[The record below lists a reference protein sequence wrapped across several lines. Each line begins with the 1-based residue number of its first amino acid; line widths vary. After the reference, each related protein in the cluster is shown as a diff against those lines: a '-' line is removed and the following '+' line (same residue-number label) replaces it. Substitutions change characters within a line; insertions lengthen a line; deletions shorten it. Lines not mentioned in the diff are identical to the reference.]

1 MGAADGCNTPA
12 PDYNTRRY
20 SRLEPGSVGVN
31 NMLKPVE
38 IERPKNGTVKEVKG
52 IRSIYYDG
60 YWIRYYEPPADSL
73 IARKRLIES
82 LTRRTF
88 HHTEPGINTPG
99 ENLELAR
106 VAYEKETD
114 PRKKRVNGAM
124 LAGALFNRAT
134 DIFTE
139 VVELSAKGVQI
150 SQENE
155 LMRECADCFEEAL
168 EIGKCVRHYSG
179 EEGIDEL
186 WGEPFKAF
194 TMPLEQFYQS
204 RYIKIAQAMRA
215 IDNIINK
222 LRSLYDGR
230 PEFAGAVLLL
240 DELCDAAKHEAETMR
255 SDAAI
260 FEVWP
265 RYVAAADAINDFQ
278 PGVGDREL
286 SDSEFRRIYDG
297 LQLLRHGKDVITY
310 LSGARVPMPKTTA
323 EFLALCD
330 EYKARGYIPRTL

>member
-1 MGAADGCNTPA
+1 
-12 PDYNTRRY
+12 
-20 SRLEPGSVGVN
+20 
-31 NMLKPVE
+31 MLKPVQSQRPDNGSRKE
-38 IERPKNGTVKEVKG
+38 INGVP
-52 IRSIYYDG
+52 SIYYDG
-60 YWIRYYEPPADSL
+60 YWIRHYEPPADSL
-73 IARKRLIES
+73 VARKRLIES

-106 VAYEKETD
+106 AAYEQETD

-139 VVELSAKGVQI
+139 VVELTTKGVQI

-168 EIGKCVRHYSG
+168 EIGKSVRHYSG

-194 TMPLEQFYQS
+194 TMPLENFYQS
-204 RYIKIAQAMRA
+204 RYIKIAQTMRA
-215 IDNIINK
+215 IDTVINK
-222 LRSLYDGR
+222 MKETFTPL
-230 PEFAGAVLLL
+230 PEFRQVIPLL
-240 DELCDAAKHEAETMR
+240 DELCDAAKRESETMR
-255 SDAAI
+255 SDEVI
-260 FEVWP
+260 FKVWP

-278 PGVGDREL
+278 PGVDDSEL
-286 SDSEFRRIYDG
+286 TDAEFRRVYDG
-297 LQLLRHGKDVITY
+297 VQLLRRGKDVITY

-323 EFLALCD
+323 EFLAKCD
-330 EYKARGYIPRTL
+330 DYQQKGYLSRSLNP

>member
-1 MGAADGCNTPA
+1 
-12 PDYNTRRY
+12 
-20 SRLEPGSVGVN
+20 
-31 NMLKPVE
+31 MLKPVE
-38 IERPKNGTVKEVKG
+38 SRRPANGTVDTISGVT
-52 IRSIYYDG
+52 SIYYDG
-60 YWIRYYEPPADSL
+60 YWIRYYEPPAESL
-73 IARKRLIES
+73 LARKRLIES

-106 VAYEKETD
+106 AAYERETD
-114 PRKKRVNGAM
+114 PRRKRVNGAM

-134 DIFTE
+134 DIFRE
-139 VVELSAKGVQI
+139 VVDLTTKGVQI

-194 TMPLEQFYQS
+194 TMPLEQFYNS
-204 RYIKIAQAMRA
+204 RYIKIAQAMRS
-215 IDNIINK
+215 IDLIIDRMK
-222 LRSLYDGR
+222 SIFSTRD
-230 PEFAGAVLLL
+230 EFADVVPLLE
-240 DELCDAAKHEAETMR
+240 ELCDAAKREAETMR
-255 SDAAI
+255 SDEVI

-265 RYVAAADAINDFQ
+265 RYVAASDAIGEYQ
-278 PGVGDREL
+278 PDVDDAGM
-286 SDSEFRRIYDG
+286 SDTDFRRVYDG
-297 LQLLRHGKDVITY
+297 LQLLREGKNVITY

-323 EFLALCD
+323 DFLARCD
-330 EYKARGYIPRTL
+330 EYDTHGYTPRHIR

>member
-1 MGAADGCNTPA
+1 
-12 PDYNTRRY
+12 
-20 SRLEPGSVGVN
+20 
-31 NMLKPVE
+31 MLKPVE
-38 IERPKNGTVKEVKG
+38 SQRPENGTIERVEGVL
-52 IRSIYYDG
+52 SIYYDG

-73 IARKRLIES
+73 FARKRLIES

-106 VAYEKETD
+106 AAYERETD
-114 PRKKRVNGAM
+114 PRRKRVNGAM

-134 DIFTE
+134 DIFRE
-139 VVELSAKGVQI
+139 IVELTTKGVQI

-155 LMRECADCFEEAL
+155 LMRECGECFEEAL

-194 TMPLEQFYQS
+194 TMPLEQFYMS
-204 RYIKIAQAMRA
+204 RYIKVAQAMRA
-215 IDNIINK
+215 IDSVIDKLTGIFA
-222 LRSLYDGR
+222 LRS
-230 PEFAGAVLLL
+230 EFADVVPLLK
-240 DELCDAAKHEAETMR
+240 ELCDAAKREAETMR
-255 SDAAI
+255 SDEAI

-265 RYVAAADAINDFQ
+265 RYVAAADAINEYQ
-278 PGVGDREL
+278 PGVDDSEL
-286 SDSEFRRIYDG
+286 SDAEFRRVYDG
-297 LQLLRHGKDVITY
+297 LQLLREGKDVITY

-323 EFLALCD
+323 EFLAKCD
-330 EYKARGYIPRTL
+330 DYQAKGYTPRYLRS

>member
-1 MGAADGCNTPA
+1 
-12 PDYNTRRY
+12 
-20 SRLEPGSVGVN
+20 
-31 NMLKPVE
+31 MLKPVE
-38 IERPKNGTVKEVKG
+38 SQDPENGAIEQINGVT
-52 IRSIYYDG
+52 SIYYDG
-60 YWIRYYEPPADSL
+60 YWIRYYEPPAESL
-73 IARKRLIES
+73 LARKRLIES

-88 HHTEPGINTPG
+88 HHTESGINTPG

-106 VAYEKETD
+106 RAYENEND

-134 DIFTE
+134 DIFRE
-139 VVELSAKGVQI
+139 VVDLTTKGVQI

-179 EEGIDEL
+179 DEGIDEL

-204 RYIKIAQAMRA
+204 RYIKIAQAMRS
-215 IDNIINK
+215 IDSIIDK
-222 LRSLYDGR
+222 LRTIFQSR
-230 PEFAGAVLLL
+230 EEFAGVIPLL
-240 DELCDAAKHEAETMR
+240 DELCDAAKREAETMR
-255 SDAAI
+255 SDEAI

-265 RYVAAADAINDFQ
+265 RYVAASDAINDYQ
-278 PGVGDREL
+278 PGVRDSDL
-286 SDSEFRRIYDG
+286 SDSAFRRVYDG
-297 LQLLRHGKDVITY
+297 LQLLREGKNVITY

-323 EFLALCD
+323 EFLAKCD
-330 EYKARGYIPRTL
+330 EYQSKGYTPRHIRD

>member
-1 MGAADGCNTPA
+1 
-12 PDYNTRRY
+12 
-20 SRLEPGSVGVN
+20 
-31 NMLKPVE
+31 MLKAVE
-38 IERPKNGTVKEVKG
+38 TQGPENGTVKDVDG
-52 IRSIYYDG
+52 VPSIYYDG

-73 IARKRLIES
+73 AARKRLIES

-99 ENLELAR
+99 ENLEMAR
-106 VAYEKETD
+106 IAHDRETD
-114 PRKKRVNGAM
+114 PRKKRVKGAM

-139 VVELSAKGVQI
+139 VVELSTKGVQI

-168 EIGKCVRHYSG
+168 EVGKCVRHYSG

-194 TMPLEQFYQS
+194 TMPLDQFYHS
-204 RYIKIAQAMRA
+204 RYVKIALTLRA
-215 IDNIINK
+215 IDLIIEK
-222 LRSLYDGR
+222 LKSILSVSK
-230 PEFAGAVLLL
+230 EFSAAISLL
-240 DELCDAAKHEAETMR
+240 DELCVAAKREAETMR
-255 SDAAI
+255 TDEVI

-265 RYVAAADAINDFQ
+265 RYVAAADAVSDFR
-278 PGVGDREL
+278 PVGVNESEL
-286 SDSEFRRIYDG
+286 SDKEFRRVYDG
-297 LQLLRHGKDVITY
+297 LMLLREGKDVITY

-323 EFLALCD
+323 EFLAKCD
-330 EYKARGYIPRTL
+330 DYQARGYVARHL

>member
-1 MGAADGCNTPA
+1 MT
-12 PDYNTRRY
+12 
-20 SRLEPGSVGVN
+20 
-31 NMLKPVE
+31 
-38 IERPKNGTVKEVKG
+38 
-52 IRSIYYDG
+52 SIYYDG
-60 YWIRYYEPPADSL
+60 YWIRYYEPPAESL
-73 IARKRLIES
+73 LARKRLIES

-106 VAYEKETD
+106 AVYERETD
-114 PRKKRVNGAM
+114 PRRKRVNGAM

-134 DIFTE
+134 DIFRE
-139 VVELSAKGVQI
+139 VVDLTTKGVQI

-194 TMPLEQFYQS
+194 TMPLEQFYNS
-204 RYIKIAQAMRA
+204 RYIKIAQAMRS
-215 IDNIINK
+215 IDLIIDRMK
-222 LRSLYDGR
+222 SIFSARE
-230 PEFAGAVLLL
+230 EFAGVVPLLE
-240 DELCDAAKHEAETMR
+240 ELCDAAKREAETMR
-255 SDAAI
+255 SDEVI

-265 RYVAAADAINDFQ
+265 RYVAASDAIGEYQ
-278 PGVGDREL
+278 PEVDDADM
-286 SDSEFRRIYDG
+286 SDAGFRRVYDG
-297 LQLLRHGKDVITY
+297 LQLLREGKNVITY

-323 EFLALCD
+323 DFLARCD
-330 EYKARGYIPRTL
+330 EYDTHGYTPRHIRE

>member
-1 MGAADGCNTPA
+1 MQSHRRGLQYAPVKPA
-12 PDYNTRRY
+12 V
-20 SRLEPGSVGVN
+20 VGGVLK
-31 NMLKPVE
+31 MLKPVE
-38 IERPKNGTVKEVKG
+38 IQRPENGTKKDINGVP
-52 IRSIYYDG
+52 SIYYDG
-60 YWIRYYEPPADSL
+60 YWIRYYEPPKDSL
-73 IARKRLIES
+73 VARKRLIES

-106 VAYEKETD
+106 AAYEKETD

-139 VVELSAKGVQI
+139 VVELSTKGVQI
-150 SQENE
+150 SDENE
-155 LMRECADCFEEAL
+155 LIRECAECFREAL

-194 TMPLEQFYQS
+194 TMPMEQFYHS
-204 RYIKIAQAMRA
+204 RYVKIAQAMRA
-215 IDNIINK
+215 IDSIIEKLKNIFT
-222 LRSLYDGR
+222 GR
-230 PEFAGAVLLL
+230 PEFSAVTPLL
-240 DELCDAAKHEAETMR
+240 DELCDAAKREAETMR
-255 SDAAI
+255 SDESI

-265 RYVAAADAINDFQ
+265 RYVAASDAITDFD
-278 PGVGDREL
+278 PGVDDSEL
-286 SDSEFRRIYDG
+286 SDAEFRRLYDG
-297 LQLLRHGKDVITY
+297 VQLLRRGKDVITY

-323 EFLALCD
+323 EFLAECD
-330 EYKARGYIPRTL
+330 DYQAKGYVARSL

>member
-1 MGAADGCNTPA
+1 
-12 PDYNTRRY
+12 
-20 SRLEPGSVGVN
+20 
-31 NMLKPVE
+31 MLKAVE
-38 IERPKNGTVKEVKG
+38 TQRPENGT
-52 IRSIYYDG
+52 IRDVNGVTSIFYDG
-60 YWIRYYEPPADSL
+60 YWIRYYEPPTDSL
-73 IARKRLIES
+73 VARKRLIES

-99 ENLELAR
+99 ENLEMAR
-106 VAYEKETD
+106 LAYERETD

-139 VVELSAKGVQI
+139 VVELSTKGVQI

-194 TMPLEQFYQS
+194 TMPMDQFYHS
-204 RYIKIAQAMRA
+204 RYIKIAQALRA
-215 IDNIINK
+215 IDVIIEK
-222 LRSLYDGR
+222 LKSMFAPLK
-230 PEFAGAVLLL
+230 EFSAVIPLLE
-240 DELCDAAKHEAETMR
+240 ELCDAAKREAETMR
-255 SDAAI
+255 SDEVI

-265 RYVAAADAINDFQ
+265 RYVAAADAVSDFK
-278 PGVGDREL
+278 PAGVDEAAL
-286 SDSEFRRIYDG
+286 SEAEFRRIYDG
-297 LQLLRHGKDVITY
+297 LSLLREGKDVITY

-323 EFLALCD
+323 EFVAKCD
-330 EYKARGYIPRTL
+330 DYEACGYVARHL

>member
-1 MGAADGCNTPA
+1 
-12 PDYNTRRY
+12 
-20 SRLEPGSVGVN
+20 
-31 NMLKPVE
+31 MLKPVE
-38 IERPKNGTVKEVKG
+38 TQRPENGTKKNISGVP
-52 IRSIYYDG
+52 SIYYDG
-60 YWIRYYEPPADSL
+60 YWIRYYEPPKDSL
-73 IARKRLIES
+73 VARKRLIES

-106 VAYEKETD
+106 VAYQKETD

-139 VVELSAKGVQI
+139 VVELSTKGVQI
-150 SQENE
+150 SDENE
-155 LMRECADCFEEAL
+155 LMRECAECFKEAL

-194 TMPLEQFYQS
+194 TMPMEQFYQS
-204 RYIKIAQAMRA
+204 RYVKIAQAMRA
-215 IDNIINK
+215 IDAIIDK
-222 LRSLYDGR
+222 LREIFTPR
-230 PEFAGAVLLL
+230 PEFAGALPLL
-240 DELCDAAKHEAETMR
+240 DELCDAAKREAETMR
-255 SDAAI
+255 SDEAI

-265 RYVAAADAINDFQ
+265 RYVAASDAISEFHPDVDD
-278 PGVGDREL
+278 GEL
-286 SDSEFRRIYDG
+286 GDSEFRRVYDG
-297 LQLLRHGKDVITY
+297 VQLLRQGKDVITY

-323 EFLALCD
+323 EFLACCD
-330 EYKARGYIPRTL
+330 DYQAKGFIPRRI

>member
-1 MGAADGCNTPA
+1 
-12 PDYNTRRY
+12 
-20 SRLEPGSVGVN
+20 
-31 NMLKPVE
+31 MLKPVE
-38 IERPKNGTVKEVKG
+38 SQRPENGTLKTIKG
-52 IRSIYYDG
+52 VPSIYYDG
-60 YWIRYYEPPADSL
+60 YWIRYYEPPTDSL
-73 IARKRLIES
+73 IARKKLIES

-106 VAYEKETD
+106 KAYDREAD

-134 DIFTE
+134 DIFRE

-150 SQENE
+150 SDENE
-155 LMRECADCFEEAL
+155 LMRECAECFREAL

-194 TMPLEQFYQS
+194 TMPMDQFYHS

-215 IDNIINK
+215 IDTVINK
-222 LRSLYDGR
+222 LKSIFTPRA
-230 PEFAGAVLLL
+230 EFAAAMPLLS
-240 DELCDAAKHEAETMR
+240 ELSDAAKREAETMR
-255 SDAAI
+255 TDPDI

-265 RYVAAADAINDFQ
+265 RYVAASDAIDDFQ
-278 PGVGDREL
+278 PGVDDNEL
-286 SDSEFRRIYDG
+286 TDSVFRRIYDG
-297 LQLLRHGKDVITY
+297 VQLLRQGKNVITY

-323 EFLALCD
+323 EFLAKCD
-330 EYKARGYIPRTL
+330 EYQAKGYIPRRL

>member
-1 MGAADGCNTPA
+1 M
-12 PDYNTRRY
+12 
-20 SRLEPGSVGVN
+20 LEP
-31 NMLKPVE
+31 VE
-38 IERPKNGTVKEVKG
+38 SQRPENGTVKRVKG
-52 IRSIYYDG
+52 VTSIYYDG

-73 IARKRLIES
+73 VARKRLIES

-106 VAYEKETD
+106 AAYERETE
-114 PRKKRVNGAM
+114 PRKKRVNAAM

-139 VVELSAKGVQI
+139 VVQLTTKGVQI

-155 LMRECADCFEEAL
+155 LMRECAVCFEEAL

-204 RYIKIAQAMRA
+204 RYIKIAQTMRA
-215 IDNIINK
+215 IDAIIDK
-222 LRSLYDGR
+222 LKGIFGR
-230 PEFAGAVLLL
+230 HPEFQALPELLE
-240 DELCDAAKHEAETMR
+240 ELCDAAKREAETMR
-255 SDAAI
+255 SDEAI

-265 RYVAAADAINDFQ
+265 RYVAAADALNEFQ
-278 PGVGDREL
+278 PGVDDGSL
-286 SDSEFRRIYDG
+286 SDAEFRRIYDG
-297 LQLLRHGKDVITY
+297 MLLLRRGRDVITF

-323 EFLALCD
+323 EFLARCD
-330 EYKARGYIPRTL
+330 DYQARGYTPRHIQ

>member
-1 MGAADGCNTPA
+1 
-12 PDYNTRRY
+12 
-20 SRLEPGSVGVN
+20 
-31 NMLKPVE
+31 MLKAVE
-38 IERPKNGTVKEVKG
+38 TQRPENGTIKDVNGVA
-52 IRSIYYDG
+52 SIFYDG
-60 YWIRYYEPPADSL
+60 YWIRYYEPPTDSL
-73 IARKRLIES
+73 VARKRLIES

-99 ENLELAR
+99 ENLEMAR
-106 VAYEKETD
+106 LAYERETD

-139 VVELSAKGVQI
+139 VVELSTKGVLI

-194 TMPLEQFYQS
+194 TMPMDQFYHS
-204 RYIKIAQAMRA
+204 RYIKIAQALRA
-215 IDNIINK
+215 IDVIIEK
-222 LRSLYDGR
+222 LKSMFAPLT
-230 PEFAGAVLLL
+230 EFSAVIPLLE
-240 DELCDAAKHEAETMR
+240 ELCDAAKREAETMR
-255 SDAAI
+255 SDEVI

-265 RYVAAADAINDFQ
+265 RYVAAADAIGDFK
-278 PGVGDREL
+278 PAGVDEVEL
-286 SDSEFRRIYDG
+286 SEAEFRRIYDG
-297 LQLLRHGKDVITY
+297 LSLLREGKDIITY

-323 EFLALCD
+323 EFVAKCD
-330 EYKARGYIPRTL
+330 DYQASGYTVRHL

>member
-1 MGAADGCNTPA
+1 
-12 PDYNTRRY
+12 
-20 SRLEPGSVGVN
+20 
-31 NMLKPVE
+31 MLKPVE
-38 IERPKNGTVKEVKG
+38 SQGPVNGTIEQINGVP
-52 IRSIYYDG
+52 SIFYDG

-73 IARKRLIES
+73 LARKRLIES

-106 VAYEKETD
+106 AAYERETE
-114 PRKKRVNGAM
+114 PRRKRVNGAM

-134 DIFTE
+134 DIFRE
-139 VVELSAKGVQI
+139 VVDLTTKGVQI

-155 LMRECADCFEEAL
+155 LMRECSACFEEAL

-194 TMPLEQFYQS
+194 TMPLEQFYNS
-204 RYIKIAQAMRA
+204 RYVKIAQAMRS
-215 IDNIINK
+215 IDSIIGK
-222 LRSLYDGR
+222 LKSMFTSR
-230 PEFAGAVLLL
+230 PEFGDVIPLL
-240 DELCDAAKHEAETMR
+240 DELSDAAKREAETMR
-255 SDAAI
+255 SDEAI

-265 RYVAAADAINDFQ
+265 RYVAASDAIGEYQ
-278 PGVGDREL
+278 PAVEDSEL
-286 SDSEFRRIYDG
+286 SDEEFRRVYDG
-297 LQLLRHGKDVITY
+297 LQLLREGRAVITY

-323 EFLALCD
+323 EFLARCD
-330 EYKARGYIPRTL
+330 DYQTRGYTPRHIRS

>member
-1 MGAADGCNTPA
+1 
-12 PDYNTRRY
+12 
-20 SRLEPGSVGVN
+20 
-31 NMLKPVE
+31 MLKAVE
-38 IERPKNGTVKEVKG
+38 SQGPENGAKKTIKG
-52 IRSIYYDG
+52 VPSIYYDG

-73 IARKRLIES
+73 LARKRLIES

-106 VAYEKETD
+106 AAYDRETD

-139 VVELSAKGVQI
+139 VAELTTKGVRI

-155 LMRECADCFEEAL
+155 LMRECAHCFEEAL

-194 TMPLEQFYQS
+194 TMPLEQFYRS
-204 RYIKIAQAMRA
+204 RYVKIAQAMRA
-215 IDNIINK
+215 IDAVIDK
-222 LRSLYDGR
+222 LRSILSPL
-230 PEFAGAVLLL
+230 PEFSGVVPLL
-240 DELCDAAKHEAETMR
+240 DELCDAAKREAETMR
-255 SDAAI
+255 SDAVI

-265 RYVAAADAINDFQ
+265 RYVAASDAITDFQ
-278 PGVGDREL
+278 PGVNDDELGDA
-286 SDSEFRRIYDG
+286 EFRRIYDG
-297 LQLLRHGKDVITY
+297 VQLLRRGNEVITY

-323 EFLALCD
+323 EFLARCD
-330 EYKARGYIPRTL
+330 NYRDKGYIAQSL

>member
-1 MGAADGCNTPA
+1 
-12 PDYNTRRY
+12 
-20 SRLEPGSVGVN
+20 
-31 NMLKPVE
+31 MLKPVQT
-38 IERPKNGTVKEVKG
+38 ERPENGTKKVINGVP
-52 IRSIYYDG
+52 SIYYDG
-60 YWIRYYEPPADSL
+60 YWIRYYEPPQDSL
-73 IARKRLIES
+73 VARKRLIES

-106 VAYEKETD
+106 SAYENEQD

-150 SQENE
+150 SDENE
-155 LMRECADCFEEAL
+155 LMRECADCFREAL

-194 TMPLEQFYQS
+194 TMPMEQFYQS
-204 RYIKIAQAMRA
+204 RYLKIAQAMRA
-215 IDNIINK
+215 IDSIIDK
-222 LRSLYDGR
+222 LKSIFAPQ
-230 PEFAGAVLLL
+230 PEFSGVIPLL
-240 DELCDAAKHEAETMR
+240 DELCDAAKREAETMR
-255 SDAAI
+255 SDEAI

-265 RYVAAADAINDFQ
+265 RYVAASDAITEFH
-278 PGVGDREL
+278 PGVDNNEL
-286 SDSEFRRIYDG
+286 DDAEFRRVYDG
-297 LQLLRHGKDVITY
+297 VQLLRRGKDVITY

-323 EFLALCD
+323 EFLARCD
-330 EYKARGYIPRTL
+330 NYRTRGYTARRI

>member
-1 MGAADGCNTPA
+1 
-12 PDYNTRRY
+12 
-20 SRLEPGSVGVN
+20 
-31 NMLKPVE
+31 MLKPVE
-38 IERPKNGTVKEVKG
+38 SQGPVNGTIEQINGVP
-52 IRSIYYDG
+52 SIFYDG

-73 IARKRLIES
+73 LARKRLIES

-106 VAYEKETD
+106 AAYERETE
-114 PRKKRVNGAM
+114 PRRKRVNGAM

-134 DIFTE
+134 DIFRE
-139 VVELSAKGVQI
+139 VVDLTTKGVQI

-155 LMRECADCFEEAL
+155 LMRECSACFEEAL

-194 TMPLEQFYQS
+194 TMPLEQFYNS
-204 RYIKIAQAMRA
+204 RYVKIAQAMRS
-215 IDNIINK
+215 IDSIIGK
-222 LRSLYDGR
+222 LKSIFTSR
-230 PEFAGAVLLL
+230 PEFGDVIPLL
-240 DELCDAAKHEAETMR
+240 DELSDAAKREAETMR
-255 SDAAI
+255 SDEAI

-265 RYVAAADAINDFQ
+265 RYVAASDAIREYQ
-278 PGVGDREL
+278 PAVEDSEL
-286 SDSEFRRIYDG
+286 SDEEFRRVYDG
-297 LQLLRHGKDVITY
+297 LQLLREGRAVITY

-323 EFLALCD
+323 EFLARCD
-330 EYKARGYIPRTL
+330 DYQARGYTPRHIRS

>member
-1 MGAADGCNTPA
+1 
-12 PDYNTRRY
+12 
-20 SRLEPGSVGVN
+20 
-31 NMLKPVE
+31 MLKPVE
-38 IERPKNGTVKEVKG
+38 SQPPENGTVKEIQGVP
-52 IRSIYYDG
+52 SIYFDG
-60 YWIRYYEPPADSL
+60 YWIRYYEPPAESL
-73 IARKRLIES
+73 LARKRLIES

-106 VAYEKETD
+106 AAYETETG

-134 DIFTE
+134 DIFRE
-139 VVELSAKGVQI
+139 VVELTTKGVLI

-194 TMPLEQFYQS
+194 TMPLEKFYQS

-215 IDNIINK
+215 IDAVIDRMKRIYSG
-222 LRSLYDGR
+222 RSA
-230 PEFAGAVLLL
+230 FAGVVPLL
-240 DELCDAAKHEAETMR
+240 DELCSAAKGEAETMR
-255 SDAAI
+255 SDDAI

-265 RYVAAADAINDFQ
+265 RYVAAADAI
-278 PGVGDREL
+278 G
-286 SDSEFRRIYDG
+286 EFRPAVDGASLDEPEFRLTFDG
-297 LQLLRHGKDVITY
+297 LQLLREGKDVITY

-323 EFLALCD
+323 TFLARCD
-330 EYKARGYIPRTL
+330 EFEDKGRLPRRL

>member
-1 MGAADGCNTPA
+1 
-12 PDYNTRRY
+12 
-20 SRLEPGSVGVN
+20 
-31 NMLKPVE
+31 MLKPVE
-38 IERPKNGTVKEVKG
+38 SQRPENGVVKEIDGVA
-52 IRSIYYDG
+52 SIYYDG
-60 YWIRYYEPPADSL
+60 YWIRYYEPPVDSL
-73 IARKRLIES
+73 VARKRLIES

-106 VAYEKETD
+106 AAYEQEPD

-139 VVELSAKGVQI
+139 VVELTTKGVQI

-194 TMPLEQFYQS
+194 TMPLESFYES

-215 IDNIINK
+215 IDAIINK
-222 LRSLYDGR
+222 LKEIFAPR
-230 PEFAGAVLLL
+230 PEFAAVAPLLE
-240 DELCDAAKHEAETMR
+240 ELCDAAKREAETMR
-255 SDAAI
+255 SDEAI
-260 FEVWP
+260 FKVWP
-265 RYVAAADAINDFQ
+265 RYVAASDAINDFQ
-278 PGVGDREL
+278 PGVNDSEL
-286 SDSEFRRIYDG
+286 SDAEFRRIYDG
-297 LQLLRHGKDVITY
+297 VQLLRRGKDVITY

-323 EFLALCD
+323 EFLAMCD
-330 EYKARGYIPRTL
+330 DYKSSGYTSRSL